1 MSDTPQRFSKAN
13 IEFLKMAPTYQKR
26 ALMRATRIDGPFIV
40 ETSEG
45 ELRCEDGYLALD
57 SRGFP
62 YPIAKEEFEAIYM
75 PVGFKELKKS

>member
-1 MSDTPQRFSKAN
+1 MTQRFSKAN
-13 IEFLKMAPTYQKR
+13 IDFLKTAPTYQKR
-26 ALMRATRIDGPFIV
+26 ALTHATRIDGPFIV

-45 ELRCEDGYLALD
+45 EARCEDGYLALD

-75 PVGFKELKKS
+75 RVGFEERRKS